1 MKKTTLAAIITAAAS
16 LVLFVLGIVFIKWD
30 KQSFDYTPSIMITSL
45 LSLTIVT
52 IVFGLFALL
61 FDKNRRILM
70 IIPVVASLIAIII
83 LSKGA
88 NENLAA
94 HNLTP
99 ASSVI
104 DLVSPT
110 NNQPT
115 VFALLLA
122 ATFIVSVILVLVKN
136 WKWASIVSIT
146 YFVILIIST
155 FSFSSEF
162 MFNIQNK
169 QDYVYLFSSL
179 GTIVLLSAM
188 VVYFVSPFAK
198 NNQMVK
204 KEKPVVENAN
214 ETEETKVEENKEEAK
229 VEAVAE
235 ETKVEEKVEDSEAVE
250 ENNEK
255 GEPQDPFKNQYASSE
270 SIFDVQDEAEEK

>member
-83 LSKGA
+83 LSKGV

-214 ETEETKVEENKEEAK
+214 ETEEKVEENKEEAK

-250 ENNEK
+250 ENTKK

>member
-83 LSKGA
+83 LSKGV